1 MKKDLEYVSLG
12 QLVCDFFSFCIFI
25 MTNRKF
31 AIVSFLNEDDA
42 VAVVP
47 EKWLIDNELCYWPSY
62 TSQQRN
68 DKAAKECEL
77 SNENWP
83 KHPMGVL
90 GTKDKYIYN
99 LLISKSISFN
109 IFFGKM
115 IV

>member
-12 QLVCDFFSFCIFI
+12 LLVCDFFSFRIFK
-25 MTNRKF
+25 MADRKF
-31 AIVSFLNEDDA
+31 AIISFLNEDNP

-77 SNENWP
+77 PNENWS
-83 KHPMGVL
+83 KHPLRVL
-90 GTKDKYIYN
+90 GTKGNYIFT
-99 LLISKSISFN
+99 IS
-109 IFFGKM
+109 
-115 IV
+115 